1 MEEQL
6 ELIKSQLYKSEITFP
21 WLKERLLAY
30 GQLRAWYRFYREA
43 NQWAKKFFKEE
54 YFFLMTDVILWVK
67 IADDGQL
74 GIHTYRLNEITKSFR
89 RYDFADKKAKE
100 ALVISEV
107 TLSFT
112 AMQDKTR
119 RDELLLRRP
128 NPKENG
134 DDAGFEELVHLLDI

>member
-6 ELIKSQLYKSEITFP
+6 KLIESQLYKSELTFP
-21 WLKERLLAY
+21 WLKERLRAY
-30 GQLRAWYRFYREA
+30 GEIRAWYRFYREA
-43 NQWAKKFFKEE
+43 NQWARKFFKEE

-67 IADDGQL
+67 IADDGLL

-89 RYDFADKKAKE
+89 SYDFADKKAKD

-128 NPKENG
+128 NPEENG